1 MDMDMNLHLYD
12 FEKNRIRSKSQNR
25 KSLTDEEI
33 NDKYEKGDQRIIT
46 EQGAYKLNL
55 LPNLFSSDNYTLQPA
70 FQRRI
75 TWDDKKRSK
84 LIESFIM
91 NVPVPPVFLYEED
104 FSNYVVMD
112 GLQRISAIIDFYKNS
127 YELCG
132 LEEWSE
138 LNGKTYSQLPNK
150 IREGI
155 DRRQL
160 SVITLLK
167 ESTDGPDS
175 ADKMKR
181 TVFERLNT
189 GGIQLEDQEIRNALY
204 QGPFNSACIEL
215 SETKLFRKLWR
226 LEGVSGKDSM
236 EYSLDVDANLM
247 AEKNRMIR
255 RMYDVELVLRYF
267 ALRDINSFNGRL
279 NRYLDEYLKNAN
291 LFTTEEID
299 LLKKDF
305 ISSINRIY
313 QLFGDNSFCIF
324 KKDKGWTQPQNM
336 IYDALM
342 ICLNDE
348 RILSFESKGCVEDNL
363 LKLQEFYTK
372 NEDNFNGRKQS
383 RKDIINRVNLLTD
396 FILKIL

>member
-1 MDMDMNLHLYD
+1 MDMNLHLYD
-12 FEKNRIRSKSQNR
+12 FEKNRIRSKSQNS
-25 KSLTDEEI
+25 KKLTDEEI

-46 EQGAYKLNL
+46 EQGSYKLNL
-55 LPNLFSSDNYTLQPA
+55 LPNLFSSKNYTLQPA

-75 TWDDKKRSK
+75 TWDNKKRSK

-167 ESTDGPDS
+167 ESTDGPES

-204 QGPFNSACIEL
+204 QGPFNAACIEL

-226 LEGVSGKDSM
+226 LEGVSGKDSI

-267 ALRDINSFNGRL
+267 ALRDIYSFNGKL

-291 LFTTEEID
+291 LFTIGEIV
-299 LLKKDF
+299 LLKNDF
-305 ISSINRIY
+305 ISSVNRIY

-324 KKDKGWTQPQNM
+324 KKEKGWTQPQNM

-348 RILSFESKGCVEDNL
+348 RILSFESKGSVEDNL
-363 LKLQEFYTK
+363 LKLQEFYIE
-372 NEDNFNGRKQS
+372 NEDSFNGRKQS
-383 RKDIINRVNLLTD
+383 RKDIINRVNMLTD
-396 FILKIL
+396 FILKKL